1 MKGGTTFHFVTD
13 GLHSALEKARAAAGD
28 KDIRIGGG
36 PATIRQYLQ
45 AGLIDEMHLAV
56 RPVLLGRGEPL
67 LTGLDLRELGY
78 HVEKMVPG
86 GRAVHMFIT
95 RIS

>member
-56 RPVLLGRGEPL
+56 RPVLLGRSEPL

-86 GRAVHMFIT
+86 ERAVHMFIT